1 MKCPACGSGIT
12 EEMKFCSQC
21 GAGLQRT
28 CPSCG
33 APDQSVMSPCAACGH
48 VPEEAIPSME
58 KRETP
63 PRSAP
68 CLDDLSLVKRFL
80 TPQLADKI
88 LAARG
93 RIEGERRQVTALFAD
108 IQGYTPLSESL
119 GEEATFK
126 VMERIYECMI
136 TSVLGEEG
144 SVQELTGDGIF
155 ALFGAPIALE
165 DAPVRACRAALA
177 LQEKMRSLGD
187 ELHAGFGIR
196 PLARIGIHT
205 GPVVIGTLGTD
216 LRMEFK
222 AVGDTVNLASRL
234 ESLAE
239 PGHIFISEATYGL
252 VAPFVDCLCM
262 GEQHIKGKAEPQKVY
277 HLEGIKEQAL
287 RFEASL
293 QRGLTPLAGRSEELD
308 LLEHYCDKAGHGS
321 PLLVLVIGEAG
332 VGKSRLVYELKKRI
346 ERRKFLFLQSNC
358 TSYGRAISLMP
369 FIHLVKNLLRINDG
383 DDRTVMERKVRQG
396 LELFGMD
403 STASKPYL
411 LALLGIEEK
420 DTTLR
425 SLDAKLMGERTRETI
440 ISLLRNR
447 CRLCP
452 AVLVVEDLHWI
463 DQTSENLL
471 GQIVREKDQLPLL
484 ILCTARPSY
493 SSPWD
498 QVPNVREVRLESL
511 SRQSTVD
518 MVKALLGCD
527 SIDDGLSRVIIEE
540 TGCNP
545 LYTEEITRYLL
556 DSGAINRT
564 GRTASCGLAAG
575 EVRVPSTILDL
586 LQTRIDRLEEAPKA
600 LLQSAAVIG
609 QRFSPELAR
618 LVSGLGES
626 FDRHLCALGKWGL
639 IVREQIEDQVVYRFK
654 HALLQD
660 AVYNS
665 LLRERRERL
674 HQLVGET
681 MERLYSDRLNEWA
694 HTLAHHWANT
704 LNTCKA
710 VQYLAMAGE
719 KSYWVCAMEEAHQR
733 FGKAL
738 ELIEA
743 EPGCVD
749 DHFIADVLIKWGRV
763 YLYRANFIALNA
775 LLEPY
780 LPKME
785 ALGDQRRLSLVL
797 SWLALSHVFAG
808 HGTIAKPLLERALAI
823 AEETGDAECI
833 AMAARSLVWLYTCW
847 IPDNVQSE
855 AMAARYYALALESA
869 EKVNDIIVMIG
880 VTVARSRHLEWLGR
894 FPEARSYSSKLV
906 EIGRR
911 YRDTRSLSYAQ
922 WSLGFTN
929 LCEERYQEALEC
941 AEQSLQL
948 SPDLLDELCAS
959 GVKGAALSFTGRI
972 SEGLEIL
979 SKVRQN
985 IIKTGFLPLLAGIDI
1000 PYGAVLVLAGHL
1012 EKGVRHL
1019 NDAIEYWTSLGNYT
1033 VPVWGHLALG
1043 DVYARMA
1050 MGTMK
1055 LSPAAIV
1062 NNLRFL
1068 VRNLPF
1074 ARRSACHHYEHVVR
1088 SARAFNMPWLLAR
1101 ALYSLGTLSQ
1111 ARHRQEEAR
1120 AYYEEALET
1129 AETSRLYIAENI
1141 RFALDSLEKGKR

>member
-1 MKCPACGSGIT
+1 
-12 EEMKFCSQC
+12 
-21 GAGLQRT
+21 
-28 CPSCG
+28 
-33 APDQSVMSPCAACGH
+33 MSPCTACGYM
-48 VPEEAIPSME
+48 PEETIPTE
-58 KRETP
+58 DHRAATP
-63 PRSAP
+63 PHPP
-68 CLDDLSLVKRFL
+68 CSDDMSIIRRFL

-88 LAARG
+88 LATRG

-136 TSVLGEEG
+136 TAVLAEEG

-177 LQEKMRSLGD
+177 IQEKMRSLGN
-187 ELHAGFGIR
+187 ELHAGLGIR
-196 PLARIGIHT
+196 ALARIGIHT

-239 PGHIFISEATYGL
+239 PGHIFISKSTFRL
-252 VAPFVDCLCM
+252 VAPFVECLCM
-262 GEQHIKGKAEPQKVY
+262 GEQHIKGKIEPQKVY
-277 HLEGIKEQAL
+277 HLEGIKEKAL

-308 LLEHYCDKAGHGS
+308 MLEHYCEKAGQGS
-321 PLLVLVIGEAG
+321 TLLLLIIGEAG
-332 VGKSRLVYELKKRI
+332 VGKSRLVYELKSRI
-346 ERRKFLFLQSNC
+346 EHRRVLFLQSNC
-358 TSYGRAISLMP
+358 TSYGRAVSLMP
-369 FIHLVKNLLRINDG
+369 FIHLVKNLFRIFND

-403 STASKPYL
+403 PVASKPYL

-425 SLDAKLMGERTRETI
+425 SLDAKIMGERTRETI

-471 GQIVREKDQLPLL
+471 GQIVREKDQMPLL

-493 SSPWD
+493 SSPLA
-498 QVPNVREVRLESL
+498 QVPNFREVRLEPL

-527 SIDDGLSRVIIEE
+527 NIDDGLSRVIIEE

-600 LLQSAAVIG
+600 LLQTAAVIG

-626 FDRHLCALGKWGL
+626 FDRHLCELEKWGL

-660 AVYNS
+660 TVYNG

-681 MERLYSDRLNEWA
+681 MEQLYSDRLNEWA
-694 HTLAHHWANT
+694 HTLAHHWGNT
-704 LNTCKA
+704 RNTGKTA
-710 VQYLAMAGE
+710 HFLAMAGE
-719 KSYWVCAMEEAHQR
+719 KSYLVCALEEAHQR
-733 FGKAL
+733 FRKAL

-749 DHFIADVLIKWGRV
+749 DLFLADVLIKWGRV
-763 YLYRANFIALNA
+763 YLYRADFIALSS

-808 HGTIAKPLLERALAI
+808 HGTIAKPLLDRSLAI

-847 IPDNVQSE
+847 EPDNVQSE
-855 AMAARYYALALESA
+855 AMAERYYALALEFA
-869 EKVNDIIVMIG
+869 EKINDVIVMIG
-880 VTVARSRHLEWLGR
+880 VTVARSRHLEWLSR

-922 WSLGFTN
+922 WSLGFSN
-929 LCEERYQEALEC
+929 LYEERYQEALEC

-959 GVKGAALSFTGRI
+959 GVKGAALSLTGRV
-972 SEGLEIL
+972 SEGLKIV
-979 SKVRQN
+979 SKVRQD
-985 IIKTGFLPLLAGIDI
+985 IIKKGFLPLLAGIDI

-1012 EKGVRHL
+1012 EKGVHHL
-1019 NDAIEYWTSLGNYT
+1019 KDAIEYWTSLGHYT
-1033 VPVWGHLALG
+1033 LPVWGHLALG
-1043 DVYARMA
+1043 DVYARLA
-1050 MGTMK
+1050 MGAMK
-1055 LSPAAIV
+1055 LSPGAMLK
-1062 NNLRFL
+1062 NFGFF
-1068 VRNLPF
+1068 VRNFPF
-1074 ARRSACHHYEHVVR
+1074 ARRRARHHYEHVVR
-1088 SARAFNMPWLLAR
+1088 SARAFNMPWVLAR

-1111 ARHRQEEAR
+1111 AKNRHREALS
-1120 AYYEEALET
+1120 YYEEALT
-1129 AETSRLYIAENI
+1129 VAETSELDIAEKI
-1141 RFALDSLEKGKR
+1141 RSALNSLE